1 MSDPRH
7 LDPLRR
13 LNLQARPA
21 RTATIRT
28 VAART
33 ATAAMWTTLWTW
45 LAALAAAAVVLGLV
59 FGYSRTDLA
68 HNQSS
73 EPATTGSATT
83 GSAAAPLS
91 LPRPGDARAPA
102 PENQ

>member
-1 MSDPRH
+1 
-7 LDPLRR
+7 
-13 LNLQARPA
+13 
-21 RTATIRT
+21 
-28 VAART
+28 
-33 ATAAMWTTLWTW
+33 MWTTLWTW

-83 GSAAAPLS
+83 GSATTGSAPAPLS